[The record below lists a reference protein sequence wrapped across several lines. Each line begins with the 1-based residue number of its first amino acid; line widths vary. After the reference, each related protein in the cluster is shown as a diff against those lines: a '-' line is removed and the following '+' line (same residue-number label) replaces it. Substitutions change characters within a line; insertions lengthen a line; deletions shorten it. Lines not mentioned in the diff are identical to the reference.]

1 MKNNKG
7 FTLIELLVV
16 VAIIGILA
24 AVGTVAYQGYTS
36 AAKKNSAKTNHATVV
51 KYIVAEDAKCTAG
64 ANKAYGLT
72 EGSGT
77 GEFDCAART
86 NATISAAAVAALTD
100 IKNPYAPTE
109 PAVIANTAVADEA
122 ALRSVSAAVGD
133 TAGTFKNI
141 GNVIVASG
149 DTAGEIIVTTCVENP
164 CVATAG
170 DDSISGNTLVVGD

>member
-72 EGSGT
+72 EGSAD

-86 NATISAAAVAALTD
+86 NTTISAAAVNALTD
-100 IKNPYAPTE
+100 IKNPYAPQE
-109 PAVIANTAVADEA
+109 VAVIANAAVADEA
-122 ALRSVSAAVGD
+122 ALRTVSATED
-133 TAGTFKNI
+133 TGVYANI

-170 DDSISGNTLVVGD
+170 DDSISANTLVVGD